1 MRRVFLDT
9 NVVLDFLMERENFQ
23 DDAEAILALAYNG
36 HFRLF
41 LSSLSFSNIAYIA
54 RQLYKGNQLYDLLD
68 KVRELVSVSEVDD
81 WVVDLALKLRA
92 KDFEDAL
99 QYYSAL
105 KANADVIVTRNLKD
119 FSFSDIKVVSPKEF
133 LKLQEL

>member
-1 MRRVFLDT
+1 MKRVFLDT
-9 NVVLDFLMERENFQ
+9 NVVLDFLMEREGFQ
-23 DDAEAILALAYNG
+23 QDAETILAQAYNG
-36 HFRLF
+36 KFCLF

-54 RQLYKGNQLYDLLD
+54 RQLYKGDQLYDLLNQ
-68 KVRELVSVSEVDD
+68 VRGLVSVSEVDS

-105 KANADVIVTRNLKD
+105 KANADIIVTRNLKD
-119 FSFSDIKVVSPKEF
+119 FSFSDIKVASPKDF
-133 LKLQEL
+133 LRLQE